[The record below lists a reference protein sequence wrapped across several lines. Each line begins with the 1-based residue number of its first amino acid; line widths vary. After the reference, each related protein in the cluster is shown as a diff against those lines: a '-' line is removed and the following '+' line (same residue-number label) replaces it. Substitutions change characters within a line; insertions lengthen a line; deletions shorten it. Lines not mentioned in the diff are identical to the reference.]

1 MEGTIW
7 ATILLLLVVLLLA
20 LINGYFVACEFSLV
34 SVRKTRIDQLVAE
47 GNARAR
53 VVRKALD
60 NTDDFIAATQLGI
73 TMASLLL
80 GRIGEP
86 ALAHLLEP
94 PLRTLGLSETG
105 AAWGVHGVAFA
116 IAFTIIT
123 ALHIVLGELAPKTIA
138 LQASESTALWVTGP
152 LRIFLFVFRPFINLM
167 NGMGRLVV
175 RALGFEPASEAQ
187 MIHSE
192 EEIEMLVHASAQ
204 GGALEPHE
212 QDLIQRA
219 FQFDRITAASVM
231 LPRTEVVAVPSD
243 VSLPALLRTAAEA
256 GYTRYPVYEG
266 DSDNVVGVINVKQ
279 LVGMLA
285 ELVDGRRL
293 EVFTVLD
300 YSQPPLLVPET
311 ARADDV
317 LAQMRER
324 RTQMAV
330 VIDEY
335 GGTAG
340 IVTRE
345 GLLDGLVGG
354 VAEDPEAS
362 SPDIEIVGPDEALV
376 NGLLPIPE
384 LEERFNIRVDADWY
398 NTVGG
403 VVFGLLGSVAEV
415 GSTARLDGYVVTVE
429 EMDGLRIAKLRLKR
443 SQDWVANA
451 EDHPYAP

>member
-1 MEGTIW
+1 MEGSIW

-105 AAWGVHGVAFA
+105 SAWGVHGVAFG

-123 ALHIVLGELAPKTIA
+123 VLHIVLGELAPKTIA

-152 LRIFLFVFRPFINLM
+152 LRIFLFVFRPFINLDERH
-167 NGMGRLVV
+167 GSAGRPGTRL
-175 RALGFEPASEAQ
+175 RARLRGAVDPLRG
-187 MIHSE
+187 
-192 EEIEMLVHASAQ
+192 EIEMLVHASAQ
-204 GGALEPHE
+204 GGVLEPHE

-231 LPRTEVVAVPSD
+231 LPRTEVVAVLSD
-243 VSLPALLRTAAEA
+243 ISLPEMLRTAAEA
-256 GYTRYPVYEG
+256 RYTRYPVYE
-266 DSDNVVGVINVKQ
+266 DDIDNVMGVINVKQ

-285 ELVDGRRL
+285 EILDVGGSRRSTCWIFPAAPARPRDGARGHR
-293 EVFTVLD
+293 
-300 YSQPPLLVPET
+300 
-311 ARADDV
+311 ARADEGSPHPD
-317 LAQMRER
+317 
-324 RTQMAV
+324 
-330 VIDEY
+330 
-335 GGTAG
+335 GGG
-340 IVTRE
+340 DR
-345 GLLDGLVGG
+345 
-354 VAEDPEAS
+354 
-362 SPDIEIVGPDEALV
+362 
-376 NGLLPIPE
+376 
-384 LEERFNIRVDADWY
+384 
-398 NTVGG
+398 
-403 VVFGLLGSVAEV
+403 
-415 GSTARLDGYVVTVE
+415 
-429 EMDGLRIAKLRLKR
+429 
-443 SQDWVANA
+443 
-451 EDHPYAP
+451 